1 MSCVLQTPMERVR
14 GREGIYNAT
23 RGEASS
29 HHTTEELSD
38 DDCSLGQ
45 VVYHE
50 NHLENL
56 FGLYNRTN
64 KHSIYNQHQWRLLLQ
79 QVRVLDM
86 CICVAKHGGHLQGDL
101 LKKGKEEFKDHLAL
115 TTPSDREMAVWGALE
130 ASETVLREALQVPE
144 NSTELVWKNNLQG
157 SCMGEQLSG
166 VYIGEWHTN
175 RCSEENVLDSGCEQT
190 EASGVDIQDS
200 VNRAVVHQG
209 NGWEHAYAD
218 MNDMQGHVLG
228 SSPANAQ
235 KTSFVKSK
243 AESRKRHNLSF
254 RSMLTAGYAQDGE
267 GQSSEYQKLP
277 LAQKLQSLVEPSR
290 ITRNTELFP
299 QFSNP
304 STSTMSA
311 KLLELVRDD
320 ARGNLHQKMNS
331 EKRFDTTSGT
341 SLVLSI
347 KEELGDKSSMPV
359 QRISFGSINDQLRKA
374 LLEAPTTCVEV
385 ASKQTKEQGT
395 ISGFSARL
403 QKVLDQERNNRHSFL
418 QTLQTKDAPSQS
430 NESCMYVKVVSKN
443 LEARLLVCECK
454 ILKSHKAYDIDET
467 SNSKVVVI
475 FNTKANSQLELESG
489 SIIRLYPPWQEVLVE
504 NRTEVT
510 RTILCTYFCR
520 V

>member
-64 KHSIYNQHQWRLLLQ
+64 K
-79 QVRVLDM
+79 
-86 CICVAKHGGHLQGDL
+86 AKHGGHLQGDL

-243 AESRKRHNLSF
+243 ESRKRHNLSF

>member
-64 KHSIYNQHQWRLLLQ
+64 K
-79 QVRVLDM
+79 
-86 CICVAKHGGHLQGDL
+86 AKHGGHLQGDL

-175 RCSEENVLDSGCEQT
+175 RCSEE
-190 EASGVDIQDS
+190 DS

>member
-14 GREGIYNAT
+14 GREGIYNACTSPLCAT

-64 KHSIYNQHQWRLLLQ
+64 K
-79 QVRVLDM
+79 
-86 CICVAKHGGHLQGDL
+86 AKHGGHLQGDL

-175 RCSEENVLDSGCEQT
+175 RCSEE
-190 EASGVDIQDS
+190 DS

>member
-14 GREGIYNAT
+14 GREGIYNACTSPLCAT

-64 KHSIYNQHQWRLLLQ
+64 K
-79 QVRVLDM
+79 
-86 CICVAKHGGHLQGDL
+86 AKHGGHLQGDL

-175 RCSEENVLDSGCEQT
+175 RCSEE
-190 EASGVDIQDS
+190 DS

-243 AESRKRHNLSF
+243 ESRKRHNLSF

>member
-64 KHSIYNQHQWRLLLQ
+64 K
-79 QVRVLDM
+79 
-86 CICVAKHGGHLQGDL
+86 AKHGGHLQGDL

-175 RCSEENVLDSGCEQT
+175 RCSEE
-190 EASGVDIQDS
+190 DS

-243 AESRKRHNLSF
+243 ESRKRHNLSF